1 MALHGAMRARVW
13 PFARPAR
20 FRCFASLA
28 ALRGTGACAVPCGF
42 IWLGEAR
49 AFSSVFARV
58 WQRFCSVFIGKH
70 SFAVAPLCLQFSAR
84 LPASFE
90 FHRGY

>member
-1 MALHGAMRARVW
+1 VR
-13 PFARPAR
+13 
-20 FRCFASLA
+20 
-28 ALRGTGACAVPCGF
+28 CGF

-49 AFSSVFARV
+49 AFSSVFAR
-58 WQRFCSVFIGKH
+58 VFIGKH